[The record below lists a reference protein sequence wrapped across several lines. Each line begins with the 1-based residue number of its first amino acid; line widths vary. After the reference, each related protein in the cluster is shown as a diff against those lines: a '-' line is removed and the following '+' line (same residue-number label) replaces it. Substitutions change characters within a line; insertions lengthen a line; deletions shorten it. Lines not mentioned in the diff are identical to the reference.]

1 MNKNGLITAI
11 MARTGFN
18 KKTVMRFIEAFTE
31 TTAETLKA
39 GGKVQIS
46 MFGRFETVRGK
57 ERTGIN
63 PQTGEN
69 LSINPPNR
77 IKFTAGK
84 ALKETVN
91 NIPTRA
97 KKGGKMGEQWKVF
110 YNSETGAELCAYTI
124 RGTFD
129 GEEDDTR
136 ALLAHEKGIPAEQI
150 KTRIESR

>member
-1 MNKNGLITAI
+1 MNKNELITAI

-18 KKTVMRFIEAFTE
+18 RKTVMQFVDAFTE
-31 TTAETLKA
+31 TTAAALAA
-39 GGKVQIS
+39 GDRVQIS
-46 MFGRFETVRGK
+46 MFGSFETVRNK
-57 ERTGIN
+57 ERAGIN
-63 PQTGEN
+63 PRTGER
-69 LSINPPNR
+69 INIEPSNH

-84 ALKETVN
+84 ALKEAVN

-97 KKGGKMGEQWKVF
+97 KQGGEMGEQWKVF

-129 GEEDDTR
+129 GEEQATR
-136 ALLAHEKGIPAEQI
+136 ELLAHEKGIPAEQI